1 MNLFHVAFREFFK
14 NGSFELI
21 NQTAVSAVEALSG
34 LQAGI
39 YQDFAVTEELF
50 TQRDLGPMRQAD
62 NEMDIRLRDWIVS
75 AITDTMATTQF
86 VSPHIDVKVSTGIT
100 PSYPPRRSDDPR
112 AVTVIEIYISSRGQ
126 ILYRRRL
133 LIGLGNTPVE
143 KSNIAN
149 IDGGLSCFPLP
160 EHTDHAAPVV
170 LLSHDD
176 LLLCTSNNESIEDLA
191 VHAIKVGWKSVQ
203 IHGTQLLLIK

>member
-1 MNLFHVAFREFFK
+1 MNLFHIAFREFFK

-21 NQTAVSAVEALSG
+21 NQTAVKAVEALGG

-50 TQRDLGPMRQAD
+50 TQRNLIEMRQAD
-62 NEMDIRLRDWIVS
+62 NELDNRLRDWIVS

-86 VSPHIDVKVSTGIT
+86 VSPHIDVKVSSGLT
-100 PSYPPRRSDDPR
+100 PPYPVPRSDDPYGTS
-112 AVTVIEIYISSRGQ
+112 AIEIYISSRGQ

-133 LIGLGNTPVE
+133 LVGFGRRPVE
-143 KSNIAN
+143 QSNVAN
-149 IDGGLSCFPLP
+149 IEGGLSHFPLP
-160 EHTDHAAPVV
+160 EHIGNDAPVI
-170 LLSHDD
+170 LLNPVD
-176 LLLCTSNNESIEDLA
+176 LLLCTSDNESIEDLA
-191 VHAIKVGWKSVQ
+191 VYAIKVGWKSVQ